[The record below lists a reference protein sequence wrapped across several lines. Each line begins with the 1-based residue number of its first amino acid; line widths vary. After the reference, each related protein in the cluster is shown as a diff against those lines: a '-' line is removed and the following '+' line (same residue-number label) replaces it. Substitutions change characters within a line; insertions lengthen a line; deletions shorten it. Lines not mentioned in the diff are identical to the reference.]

1 MSALNSVIE
10 QARRS
15 LETHDSKAALKI
27 LKPYKKSLKNE
38 NASNVILYQIFAEAY
53 LENGQLDKAY
63 PLLYHACE
71 LDLDGEQGGSEKFFM
86 LGQAT
91 GGEDGIKLI
100 FQGLENISK
109 QAGDKIPQE
118 QVDKIVDGLLT
129 AIEIWMTD
137 LCMEPNAES
146 ECQELIGRAMEISE
160 GKSPEVWST
169 MGSIRISQQRYSEA
183 CEAFINSWKFFEIKK
198 QDIEAEIKN
207 NDTSSH
213 EQYAQ
218 LVQPLL
224 SLAKMCIEMGLYEI
238 SLRIL
243 GAVKDVDEDN
253 LESYYLE
260 GFTFYL
266 MGKLELFKQNH
277 PNANVNADNIY
288 EFNEHF
294 QELPLDLNNESITE
308 VIQDARLSLSFAS
321 KLAQNAEPDDELAQ
335 ELYAG
340 SNEVLAEIGGP
351 LSDSEMIKIKKGE
364 DDDGNEEEQD
374 LEFEDDE

>member
-1 MSALNSVIE
+1 MSDLNGAVTE
-10 QARRS
+10 ARRL
-15 LETHDSKAALKI
+15 LEIHDSKAALKT
-27 LKPYKKSLKNE
+27 LKPFKKSLKEE
-38 NASNVILYQIFAEAY
+38 NSSNVILHQLFAEAY
-53 LENGQLDKAY
+53 LEGGQLDKAY
-63 PLLYHACE
+63 PLLLHACE
-71 LDLDGEQGGSEKFFM
+71 TDLNGEQGGSEKFFM

-91 GGEDGIKLI
+91 GGEDGLKMI
-100 FQGLENISK
+100 FQGLENLSK
-109 QAGDKIPQE
+109 KAGDTITQD

-137 LCMEPNAES
+137 LCMEPNAEN
-146 ECQELIGRAMEISE
+146 ECEELIGKAMEISE

-183 CEAFINSWKFFEIKK
+183 SEAFVNSWKFFELKK
-198 QDIEAEIKN
+198 QEVESEFGN
-207 NDTSSH
+207 NEVSSQ

-224 SLAKMCIEMGLYEI
+224 SLTKMCIEMGLYEI
-238 SLRIL
+238 SLLIL
-243 GAVKDVDEDN
+243 GAVKDIDEDN

-266 MGKLELFKQNH
+266 MAKLELFKQAQ
-277 PNANVNADNIY
+277 PDANVNADNIY

-308 VIQDARLSLSFAS
+308 LIQDARLSLSFAS
-321 KLAQNAEPDDELAQ
+321 KLAENAEPDDELAQ

-340 SNEVLAEIGGP
+340 SNQVLLEIGGP
-351 LSDSEMIKIKKGE
+351 LPDSELIKIRKG
-364 DDDGNEEEQD
+364 DGEEGNLEEHE